1 MEEPEA
7 RAEAAKIIR
16 DFPLK
21 DFPGD
26 FLREGYQGRD
36 FSAHEFRE
44 LSMYRELE
52 GVNLFIDGERIFFSS
67 IQQAKFARIC
77 LISGKLKFR
86 IPDDQDSKM
95 AVRHYRQYLDSIYG
109 DLLKAAIGVGLD
121 EKSGEQVA
129 EKCIEILNGE
139 DNMTAESE

>member
-1 MEEPEA
+1 MDESEA
-7 RAEAAKIIR
+7 REIAAKLIR
-16 DFPLK
+16 KFPLN

-26 FLREGYQGRD
+26 FLPEGYPGRD
-36 FSAHEFRE
+36 FSVHEFRD

-77 LISGKLKFR
+77 LISGKLNFR

-109 DLLKAAIGVGLD
+109 DFVKAAVESGLD
-121 EKSGEQVA
+121 EKTSEAVA

-139 DNMTAESE
+139 DDMSSE